1 MKRTLIALLLY
12 TEVISQSFANI
23 SDSNFLDIQK
33 TNRSSEYIFE
43 SYPNQELIS
52 VRVLGAVKNAGLYHV
67 PNDINLSTVIA
78 LAGGTTSEADTEN
91 IIIANDL
98 KKDQEIMTK
107 KIDLVDSITHHE
119 KDKIVSNDIVF
130 VKSKSSLISADTMKS
145 VSIVSILLSAILTSV
160 LIKEK
165 TAK

>member
-52 VRVLGAVKNAGLYHV
+52 IKVLGAVKHAGLYHV
-67 PNDINLSTVIA
+67 PSDINLSTVIA
-78 LAGGTTSEADTEN
+78 LAGGTTTDADTEN
-91 IIIANDL
+91 IIVANDI
-98 KKDQEIMTK
+98 KTDQVISSK
-107 KIDLVDSITHHE
+107 KIDLVDSITHNE
-119 KDKIVSNDIVF
+119 KDKIFSNDIVF